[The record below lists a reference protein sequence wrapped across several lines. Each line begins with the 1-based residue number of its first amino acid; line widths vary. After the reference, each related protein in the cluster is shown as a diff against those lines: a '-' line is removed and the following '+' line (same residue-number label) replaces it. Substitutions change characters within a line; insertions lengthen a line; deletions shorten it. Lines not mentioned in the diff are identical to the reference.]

1 MGIATLSK
9 EMYSTL
15 GKYPYWLFCT
25 FSTSAFVVVVVVVV
39 FVCFLTQKKASFGKD
54 SSPRGQSL
62 ASDQPCQPGAL
73 YMAKSAQPYVLDLVI
88 NSFFQCYYEFSYF
101 SDFLLGI

>member
-39 FVCFLTQKKASFGKD
+39 FDGPIGEHLFLGVDVF
-54 SSPRGQSL
+54 
-62 ASDQPCQPGAL
+62 C
-73 YMAKSAQPYVLDLVI
+73 VLLTW
-88 NSFFQCYYEFSYF
+88 
-101 SDFLLGI
+101 